1 MTREKFIKTMEKIM
15 RTKRELDNFIDSVY
29 SIFSDNVIENIYAGS
44 HLYDYLTTIE
54 EMFLEECEGWLDYI
68 VVECDGDFSK
78 IEISIDDEP
87 QEIENWD
94 DVYDLFVQMA
104 HKKM

>member
-15 RTKRELDNFIDSVY
+15 KTKRELDNFINSVY
-29 SIFSDNVIENIYAGS
+29 DIFSDDVIENIYAGS

-54 EMFLEECEGWLDYI
+54 EMFLGESEGWLDYI

-94 DVYDLFVQMA
+94 DVYDFFVQNNI
-104 HKKM
+104 

>member
-1 MTREKFIKTMEKIM
+1 
-15 RTKRELDNFIDSVY
+15 
-29 SIFSDNVIENIYAGS
+29 
-44 HLYDYLTTIE
+44 
-54 EMFLEECEGWLDYI
+54 MFLGESEGWLDYI

-94 DVYDLFVQMA
+94 DVYDFFVQNNI
-104 HKKM
+104 